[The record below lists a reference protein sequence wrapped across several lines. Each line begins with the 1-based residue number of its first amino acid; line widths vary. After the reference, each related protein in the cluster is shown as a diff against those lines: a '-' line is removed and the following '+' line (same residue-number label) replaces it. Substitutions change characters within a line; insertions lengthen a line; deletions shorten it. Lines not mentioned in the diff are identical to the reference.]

1 MAPPAPPPA
10 PSSQGGPLTHTPQRR
25 WEGTITVT
33 SHQILREP
41 GMSECELDSSYTID
55 VRLVEG
61 ATSDMSDRGGRRIG
75 TRVRLED
82 GGTTWSGEVKGSC
95 HTLRQN
101 LCNCPPGYENACRNS
116 VLESKSHGTG
126 LGGFELSGW
135 IYYADSGESGV
146 GALYPN
152 GMYTFGAGSSKTS
165 VQSGEI
171 LTEAKRCYDTRTHG
185 GMVFAV
191 PYMAIGGMPQPLV
204 TSPLN
209 DKEVRSAAS
218 GAMAG
223 NYAYTVSHGPRGA
236 VDVSIRWSLFKGQQW
251 TCLVDEVSDEW
262 RPRHIVMDESAQP
275 VTITAT
281 LEEPADTD
289 ALFRFTLFDVT
300 QEMGYALNAGDG
312 VERDLRFDLNVNRTP
327 QEGFEPPVETELGY
341 EITTATRSRSAGVKA
356 AAWDYGAWGRV
367 KAEVN
372 FDGAWR
378 ACKTR
383 TGKDWVNVPRD
394 DDDNRIADSWEQ
406 QHGVSGQPAASDG
419 DALPAGRE
427 AGDGFSN
434 YEEYRGFFTARD
446 RDGTGWSRS
455 HGTWA
460 STDPTKKD
468 VFVHDGI
475 GLGVGAFPRTGLSV
489 HLVDADQYNGN
500 QSRVVNFN
508 TGYAA
513 FDPARGQKGLFL
525 HDGPLPA
532 GTAGM
537 VKPDIGSPNVVT
549 DVIVDLAQVE
559 YGDEMLW
566 VIAHELGH
574 AVGLTHPGEYATVD
588 CSGTSRPSVA
598 VQGGVTSGDVSH
610 VMRYHSA
617 NYYQGRDGVC
627 YEYPDMDRAGTT
639 FVNSVTGTGLNG
651 GPERRDVRGR
661 PLPIAGDASQAT
673 TRVQNLT
680 LKSR

>member
-1 MAPPAPPPA
+1 
-10 PSSQGGPLTHTPQRR
+10 
-25 WEGTITVT
+25 
-33 SHQILREP
+33 
-41 GMSECELDSSYTID
+41 
-55 VRLVEG
+55 
-61 ATSDMSDRGGRRIG
+61 
-75 TRVRLED
+75 
-82 GGTTWSGEVKGSC
+82 
-95 HTLRQN
+95 
-101 LCNCPPGYENACRNS
+101 
-116 VLESKSHGTG
+116 
-126 LGGFELSGW
+126 
-135 IYYADSGESGV
+135 
-146 GALYPN
+146 
-152 GMYTFGAGSSKTS
+152 MYTFGGSSSKTK
-165 VQSGEI
+165 VQSGEV
-171 LTEAKRCYDTRTHG
+171 LTEATRCYDTRRYALPI
-185 GMVFAV
+185 FPV
-191 PYMAIGGMPQPLV
+191 PYMSIGGMPQPLV

-209 DKEVRSAAS
+209 DREVRSAAS

-223 NYAYTVSHGPRGA
+223 HYTYTVSHEPRGSLE
-236 VDVSIRWSLFKGQQW
+236 VSIRWSLFKGQQW
-251 TCLVDEVSDEW
+251 TCVVDEVADDW
-262 RPRHIVMDESAQP
+262 RPRHIVMDEGSQP
-275 VTITAT
+275 ATITAT

-300 QEMGYALNAGDG
+300 REMGYALNAGDG
-312 VERDLRFDLNVNRTP
+312 GERDLRFDLNVNRTP
-327 QEGFEPPVETELGY
+327 QEGFEPTVDTDDGY
-341 EITTATRSRSAGVKA
+341 EITTAARSRSATVKA
-356 AAWDYGAWGRV
+356 AAWDYGAWARV

-383 TGKDWVNVPRD
+383 TGRDWVNVPRD
-394 DDDNRIADSWEQ
+394 DDDNKIADGWERQ
-406 QHGVSGQPAASDG
+406 YGVYGQPASSDD
-419 DALPAGRE
+419 DAQPAGRDT
-427 AGDGFSN
+427 GDGFSN

-446 RDGTGWSRS
+446 RNGSGWSKS
-455 HGTWA
+455 HGTWV

-475 GLGVGAFPRTGLSV
+475 GLGVAAFPRTGLTV
-489 HLVDADQYNGN
+489 HLIDEDQYNGN
-500 QSRVVNFN
+500 RSRLVNFN

-574 AVGLTHPGEYATVD
+574 AVGLTHPGEYARVD
-588 CSGTSRPSVA
+588 CGGTSRPSVA
-598 VQGGVTSGDVSH
+598 VHGGVTSGDVSH

-627 YEYPDMDRAGTT
+627 YEYPDTDRAGTT
-639 FVNSVTGTGLNG
+639 YVNSLTGTGLNG
-651 GPERRDVRGR
+651 GPDRRDARGR
-661 PLPIAGDASQAT
+661 PLPVAGDASQAT
-673 TRVQNLT
+673 TRVQTLT